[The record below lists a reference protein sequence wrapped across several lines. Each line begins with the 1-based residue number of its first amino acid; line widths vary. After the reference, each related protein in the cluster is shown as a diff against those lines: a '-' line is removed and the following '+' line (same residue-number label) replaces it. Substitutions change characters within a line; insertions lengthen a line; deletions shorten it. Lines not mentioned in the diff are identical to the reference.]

1 MGHNYPNHPILG
13 VLMMTIWCILLSPLF
28 LYITIKAKSVMAAA
42 IMHGTL
48 NATVGLSFMTLEG
61 GNELLVGSTGL
72 AGFVALTI
80 ITFLFYLYDRY
91 SSKEK
96 LFSSTINLN

>member
-1 MGHNYPNHPILG
+1 MNLFFVITASIS
-13 VLMMTIWCILLSPLF
+13 VL
-28 LYITIKAKSVMAAA
+28 AAG
-42 IMHGTL
+42 IMHGPL

-72 AGFVALTI
+72 AGFVALTM
-80 ITFLFYLYDRY
+80 ITFLFYIFDRY